1 MHEVKMKDI
10 KMLCFYIGMLVCLTQ
25 ITSGLA
31 DWQRNKKVKERME
44 IMFLEEHATDVTFKV
59 SSLQTGQ

>member
-1 MHEVKMKDI
+1 MKRM
-10 KMLCFYIGMLVCLTQ
+10 KQLCLLFGLFVCLSE
-25 ITSGLA
+25 ITPGLA
-31 DWQRNKKVKERME
+31 DWQRNKNVKERME